1 MTSKCT
7 NPGLCHKNFGIT
19 RFNTI
24 ELMLGTDFA
33 NLELSNEMSLSLAR
47 VVCLIYLLVASN
59 FRIFCFGRAR
69 RPNWITKTNSRV
81 RNMFTQ
87 TSPVSRKLMHL
98 ILHLA
103 YLKEPC
109 TDYKKFS

>member
-59 FRIFCFGRAR
+59 FRMLYFEPDHKIIDWL
-69 RPNWITKTNSRV
+69 NLKYSLRV
-81 RNMFTQ
+81 
-87 TSPVSRKLMHL
+87 L
-98 ILHLA
+98 IS
-103 YLKEPC
+103 K
-109 TDYKKFS
+109 